1 MLTAE
6 CLGELRT
13 AWLPNITDAGLGRL
27 IELLEKGSPLL
38 IHGCFTRAVP
48 MGCLATH
55 VAWNHPRTRNRTS
68 DAGITWL
75 HRVAGLNP
83 ATSHVL
89 RAWDRRGVRD
99 RELCAD
105 LLAVFRQE
113 VHDRAAGRP
122 ADADS
127 PSRSSLIHLFT

>member
-1 MLTAE
+1 MLTPE
-6 CLGELRT
+6 CRTELRT
-13 AWLPNITDAGLGRL
+13 AWLPHMTDRGLNRL

-38 IHGCFTRAVP
+38 LHGCFTRVVP

-55 VAWNHPRTRNRTS
+55 LAWNHPRTCHLTV

-89 RAWDRRGVRD
+89 RAWDERD
-99 RELCAD
+99 TNDLELRAD
-105 LLAVFRQE
+105 LLRELRVESENRTRRTRRVGNQTACV
-113 VHDRAAGRP
+113 
-122 ADADS
+122 
-127 PSRSSLIHLFT
+127 